1 MENNEIMNNER
12 KWLELKDYFKQMSQ
26 SHKNKYLIFLFSYE
40 ECVQVGKQIY
50 VYLFVYI
57 HTHMYMYVYDMRKY
71 KSNCLKREREVVG
84 QR

>member
-40 ECVQVGKQIY
+40 ECV
-50 VYLFVYI
+50 
-57 HTHMYMYVYDMRKY
+57 
-71 KSNCLKREREVVG
+71 
-84 QR
+84 